1 MGTVHAILVTDWG
14 VCRASEL
21 KEELA
26 RLSLPTNGSRQQL
39 EDRLM
44 EHYQTAMQQDAQYE
58 ALSQQVHLPTQLL
71 VQSSLTHPT
80 AHPDAHLI
88 LSLISCSLC
97 IQSVGHPRDSNLGT
111 VVVQP
116 VWYAGPVYC
125 QLHHCATA

>member
-1 MGTVHAILVTDWG
+1 MGALRAANQAGG

-58 ALSQQVHLPTQLL
+58 ALSQQVQLPTHFTQLL
-71 VQSSLTHPT
+71 VHSFTNPPKCSSRCSCHCSSWTH
-80 AHPDAHLI
+80 HLLVMHSI
-88 LSLISCSLC
+88 HWS
-97 IQSVGHPRDSNLGT
+97 QRNRNLGLT
-111 VVVQP
+111 VV
-116 VWYAGPVYC
+116 
-125 QLHHCATA
+125 